1 MTKLRTFKLLT
12 EAYYLVIGKEV
23 KLALTLFTLTKAV
36 DSQSRVH
43 LERVGNVLI
52 GEIEELRLGISK
64 AKEDLKK

>member
-12 EAYYLVIGKEV
+12 EAHCLVIGKEV
-23 KLALTLFTLTKAV
+23 KLALTLFTLAKAV
-36 DSQSRVH
+36 DNQSRVH

-52 GEIEELRLGISK
+52 GEIEELRLGVSK